1 MRREQIFIVLVL
13 AAAVFMGLPGSAL
26 AFESN
31 FTEKD
36 VGFQL
41 YDLVINKGLFG
52 PIGWVAVAVLI
63 MFGLYMLGKGK
74 GEPAIYSIGAGV
86 LLKVVPGIM
95 STLGMTLEQAFPAGE
110 VVVTVGK
117 LIW

>member
-1 MRREQIFIVLVL
+1 MSL
-13 AAAVFMGLPGSAL
+13 SSDAL

-31 FTEKD
+31 FTDKD

-63 MFGLYMLGKGK
+63 IFGLYMLGKGK
-74 GEPAIYSIGAGV
+74 GEPAIYSMGAGV
-86 LLKVVPGIM
+86 LIKLVPGIM
-95 STLGMTLEQAFPAGE
+95 TTLGVTLEHVFPIGD
-110 VVVTVGK
+110 VINTVGK